1 MMNTIKPDLK
11 FTPEFPEYFPDQK
24 VPTLDTKVW
33 MESNRSPTSS
43 YRFLFEFIQS
53 QCPQSTVNLCPQP
66 ELGPPSC
73 LPYPKRCTGGSYT
86 RALTFPTSSESLFN
100 LFTKKLLYTGYSRD
114 LSRQIILSGIKRF
127 LRAREKK
134 GPRGIFRNMDQYYL
148 ESDSADESN

>member
-86 RALTFPTSSESLFN
+86 RALTFPH
-100 LFTKKLLYTGYSRD
+100 
-114 LSRQIILSGIKRF
+114 
-127 LRAREKK
+127 
-134 GPRGIFRNMDQYYL
+134 IFRVTLQPVHQEAPLHWLLKRPVQTDHPVRYQEIL
-148 ESDSADESN
+148 ESSGEEGPQRYLQEHGPVLPGV